1 MSIPLLLLSAAV
13 LAAPRGVVTDLPE
26 PPQLEATF
34 APRRVALVVG
44 VDHYDDPL
52 LGNLR
57 YAAKDATDLEAVLSD
72 PALGGFEVH
81 TLTARVTGE
90 QLWAR
95 LDEVTADLQPDD
107 TFLLY
112 LAGHGTMELRPASP
126 GHSFA
131 TEPHLFLLTSES
143 LLDQAGGTGVPLA
156 ELDRVVAAL
165 PARRRVVVVDACYS
179 GKGRS
184 ALSSKELMERERL
197 RGPVPNPA
205 MAVSR
210 YDVRLFAADVNHP
223 AIEAPELE
231 NGVYSHFLVSGLRG
245 NADLDADGL
254 VDVRELR
261 LWARD
266 QTMAYTGGAQVPW
279 SHETQVG
286 WGEIFLSG
294 DPSSRRD
301 AEQAILVGLE
311 ALPDQAEISVDGQP
325 RGAGALNPG
334 EHEVVIHLDGVVIGA
349 GMVQVVAGERL
360 DVSQVVGHGV
370 PQDNLVQAGLDPAVY
385 VQAPPPEASK
395 PVRWQLAAQ
404 ASQSWSADIIPPFGA
419 GLELWRSPDVSNARL
434 AWGLS
439 ADWGLGP
446 VPPLGG
452 QFPVASAQANLGL
465 WWGEAWTF
473 GPSLG
478 LGVLW
483 RTRSRAPHAPCSAV
497 RRALARGR
505 IAPRSSSL
513 RTPGPSPVRLPMDLV
528 LPHPRRS
535 FDDVTVH
542 QPPGLRPPL
551 LVPRP
556 SGCRPRRRSSAG
568 LMLGGSSGFAF
579 NLRDLTGTARQGFTG
594 LPDPTVGR
602 GYARQPPLAGLSLL
616 AWIEHEHDSVNL
628 ADHNVVV
635 MDRRPAPL
643 LRAQYAGGYRR
654 TLVGA

>member
-1 MSIPLLLLSAAV
+1 MSIPLLLLTAAA

-26 PPQLEATF
+26 PPQLETTF
-34 APRRVALVVG
+34 APRRVALLVG

-52 LGNLR
+52 LGDLR
-57 YAAKDATDLEAVLSD
+57 FAAKDATDLQDVLSD
-72 PALGGFEVH
+72 PTLGGFEVH
-81 TLTARVTGE
+81 TLTERVTRDE
-90 QLWAR
+90 LWTR

-126 GHSFA
+126 EHSFA
-131 TEPHLFLLTSES
+131 TEPHLYLLTSES

-156 ELDRVVAAL
+156 ELDRLVAAL

-184 ALSSKELMERERL
+184 VLSAKDLMQRERL

-231 NGVYSHFLVSGLRG
+231 NGVYSHFIVSGLRG
-245 NADLDADGL
+245 EADLDADGL

-294 DPSSRRD
+294 DPSSRRE

-311 ALPDQAEISVDGQP
+311 ALPDQAEISVDGQH
-325 RGAGALNPG
+325 RGAGTLVPG
-334 EHEVVIHLDGVVIGA
+334 EHELVIHLDGVVIGA
-349 GMVQVVAGERL
+349 GKVQVIAGERL
-360 DVSQVVGHGV
+360 DVSQVVGQGV
-370 PQDNLVQAGLDPAVY
+370 PLDNLIQAGLDPAVY
-385 VQAPPPEASK
+385 AKATPPAVRK
-395 PVRWQLAAQ
+395 PVRWQLGLA
-404 ASQSWSADIIPPFGA
+404 ASQTRSADIVPPFGA
-419 GLELWRSPDVSNARL
+419 GLAAWRSPDSAGARI

-439 ADWGLGP
+439 GSWGLGP

-452 QFPVASAQANLGL
+452 QFPVASAQAKVGV

-478 LGVLW
+478 LGALW
-483 RTRSRAPHAPCSAV
+483 RHPPRGHQLGPFLAPGLSV
-497 RRALARGR
+497 QRRL
-505 IAPRSSSL
+505 
-513 RTPGPSPVRLPMDLV
+513 GPWFISIEGELPMV
-528 LPHPRRS
+528 LMDSGLRATPSWGLAFGRS
-535 FDDVTVH
+535 F
-542 QPPGLRPPL
+542 G
-551 LVPRP
+551 
-556 SGCRPRRRSSAG
+556 
-568 LMLGGSSGFAF
+568 
-579 NLRDLTGTARQGFTG
+579 QG
-594 LPDPTVGR
+594 V
-602 GYARQPPLAGLSLL
+602 
-616 AWIEHEHDSVNL
+616 
-628 ADHNVVV
+628 
-635 MDRRPAPL
+635 
-643 LRAQYAGGYRR
+643 
-654 TLVGA
+654 